1 MNEFPKLVI
10 FSNTAIPRV
19 KSTYKGATVVTYD
32 LRKLAVDSNEPIT
45 QLLNISQYFDDTH
58 RKKAI
63 VISGITE
70 KQLTFFNLSNSSY
83 PTLKVQKED
92 DYVILPALED
102 ALYFLQNRYQALG
115 EFEEATTFIF
125 DIFKFLDFVNL
136 NKMKK
141 KNDAVVDKAEDG
153 SADIHYTL
161 EGLFFSWFGVHV
173 P

>member
-1 MNEFPKLVI
+1 MRRSTAGDAKYCLNAPRLEHLKKI
-10 FSNTAIPRV
+10 ITGFSFQIQ
-19 KSTYKGATVVTYD
+19 S
-32 LRKLAVDSNEPIT
+32 
-45 QLLNISQYFDDTH
+45 
-58 RKKAI
+58 
-63 VISGITE
+63 
-70 KQLTFFNLSNSSY
+70 
-83 PTLKVQKED
+83 
-92 DYVILPALED
+92 
-102 ALYFLQNRYQALG
+102 LYFLQNRYQALG

-141 KNDAVVDKAEDG
+141 KNDSVVDKAEDG

>member
-1 MNEFPKLVI
+1 MIEFPKLVI

-45 QLLNISQYFDDTH
+45 QLLNISQYFDDTI

-70 KQLTFFNLSNSSY
+70 EQLTFFNLSNTLY
-83 PTLKVQKED
+83 PTLKVEKKD

-115 EFEEATTFIF
+115 EFEEATSYIF
-125 DIFKFLDFVNL
+125 EIFKFLNVINL
-136 NKMKK
+136 GN
-141 KNDAVVDKAEDG
+141 
-153 SADIHYTL
+153 
-161 EGLFFSWFGVHV
+161 
-173 P
+173 